1 MCRLPARQAEVPS
14 EREGVEPRC
23 RCDQVG
29 GPEPG
34 DETQASVVKDRPSG
48 DRGFAPTSPAHKA
61 QASALPGC
69 PTATDTTSESVGP
82 TTLDQVAPTSRVIG
96 KRRLELRQGWR
107 ERSAH
112 SYNYEVVELS
122 GQAPKGDRGSPLPAC
137 CLNRRLIDSRLAASS
152 AGRGR
157 PARITIN
164 NELNCDVD
172 HIADPL
178 HGEFYDETACATLV
192 AVDGTL
198 FGPSFIPAG
207 GSASPRTTFTPV
219 SQTQTGDGS
228 AATPWTITT
237 VVTLGTTGL
246 TLTERD
252 VYVSGAEY
260 YSTLIDLQNAPAAP
274 SSLIDPHVRITF

>member
-1 MCRLPARQAEVPS
+1 MCRLTARQAEVPS

-96 KRRLELRQGWR
+96 KRRLELRQGCR

-112 SYNYEVVELS
+112 SSNYEVVELS
-122 GQAPKGDRGSPLPAC
+122 GQVSGAQRIPRSAANGPVVRLDQRRQASGSLPGLVA
-137 CLNRRLIDSRLAASS
+137 DSR
-152 AGRGR
+152 
-157 PARITIN
+157 
-164 NELNCDVD
+164 
-172 HIADPL
+172 
-178 HGEFYDETACATLV
+178 
-192 AVDGTL
+192 AVDGSPAR
-198 FGPSFIPAG
+198 GPPA
-207 GSASPRTTFTPV
+207 PQDQTPH
-219 SQTQTGDGS
+219 
-228 AATPWTITT
+228 
-237 VVTLGTTGL
+237 
-246 TLTERD
+246 RK
-252 VYVSGAEY
+252 
-260 YSTLIDLQNAPAAP
+260 
-274 SSLIDPHVRITF
+274 